1 MKKYPTPWQRKIMW
15 AALTALFV
23 VFIVVV
29 VVSVIWLT
37 STVIGFLQPIL
48 IPVVIAAILAYLLD
62 PVVSYLVR
70 RSRLGRTKVTLLLFV
85 VAFLAIAGLLAWL
98 VPVISMQSA
107 SVAKELPAYT
117 QRARDS
123 VVDLIYKY
131 DRNFGMPGGTK
142 RKSTAATSFVD
153 WILGSP
159 SRSSPTPKPVA
170 SPEPGKGNSSA
181 KIEEIKAAP
190 AGISSAERQRIQ
202 EWVQRQLPNLQSQIP
217 NLSDKIWRI
226 VQTSI
231 GGFLGATGFLLS
243 LIMVPIYLFFLL
255 KEQPHIARRWK
266 EYLPLRDSAL
276 KDEVADCLAQINS
289 YVIAYFRGQLLV
301 CLVDG
306 LLIGISLFAF
316 GLNFAPLIG
325 CLVVVLTMIP
335 YVGIVLCWIPSV
347 LIAAAQWGDWT
358 HPLIVTAIFIIV
370 QNLEGMFYAPRI
382 VGNSVGLHPMTV
394 IVSIFVWGL
403 LIGGLLG
410 PILAI
415 PLTATIKVLLARY
428 VWGRR
433 LREEVMDTMDE
444 VPVVEEP
451 NKPPRLSSRPCA
463 AVAISQ
469 PAHRRREWPG
479 PANAFAASAF
489 GLHEVPNRARRRSGL
504 FSCWAPFWLASP
516 SPSCLL
522 FTRRRH
528 TTVGAKRVCSS
539 KRTRCCARKIFPER
553 HASPTKC

>member
-48 IPVVIAAILAYLLD
+48 IPVAIAAILAYLLD

-70 RSRLGRTKVTLLLFV
+70 RSRLGRTKATLLLFV

-142 RKSTAATSFVD
+142 TKSTAATSFVD

-170 SPEPGKGNSSA
+170 SPEPANGNSSA

-255 KEQPHIARRWK
+255 KERPDIARRWK

-433 LREEVMDTMDE
+433 LREEVMDTMEE
-444 VPVVEEP
+444 VPVVEEAEQ
-451 NKPPRLSSRPCA
+451 A
-463 AVAISQ
+463 AEA
-469 PAHRRREWPG
+469 
-479 PANAFAASAF
+479 
-489 GLHEVPNRARRRSGL
+489 
-504 FSCWAPFWLASP
+504 
-516 SPSCLL
+516 
-522 FTRRRH
+522 
-528 TTVGAKRVCSS
+528 
-539 KRTRCCARKIFPER
+539 
-553 HASPTKC
+553 